1 MAAKCEK
8 GDFMP
13 AALKPPFSLFVAIF
27 LQNHLLAAIPPFVC
41 PFFNIITVILLK
53 NGPKKR
59 GLHLEGDFVKK
70 WAVKYML

>member
-1 MAAKCEK
+1 MREGGFYAGGIKPLLAFWGHFSTE
-8 GDFMP
+8 P
-13 AALKPPFSLFVAIF
+13 PSSSNPPFF
-27 LQNHLLAAIPPFVC
+27 C